1 MFYRPGIDDHGL
13 PHDPFKGC
21 VVPRPIGWISTLSPT
36 GQANL
41 APYSQFNNLTFDPPY
56 VMFSANQTPT
66 AQQKDTVMNTEATG
80 KFCWNLATYDLREA
94 VNVTAEQTEYG
105 VDEFEKA
112 GLAKV
117 DSMLIEVEVKG
128 EKTKVPMVRDSPVRF
143 ECEHYTT
150 LRLPGAPPVGS
161 VDVVIGRVVG
171 IHIDERVLTDGKID
185 IQKTV
190 PIARCGYYEYA
201 VIKDVFEMKV
211 PGLSEDVMAG
221 LEGNSKKMRGVI
233 AERKKNGVMRG
244 EDAEVKK
251 DDGKDSK

>member
-1 MFYRPGIDDHGL
+1 
-13 PHDPFKGC
+13 
-21 VVPRPIGWISTLSPT
+21 
-36 GQANL
+36 
-41 APYSQFNNLTFDPPY
+41 
-56 VMFSANQTPT
+56 MFSANQTPT
-66 AQQKDTVMNTEATG
+66 ATQKDTVVNTEATG

-105 VDEFEKA
+105 VDEFERA

-117 DSMLIEVEVKG
+117 ESRLSEVDVKG
-128 EKTKVPMVRDSPVRF
+128 EKRMVPMVRDSPVRF

-150 LRLPGAPPVGS
+150 LRLPGNPPLGS

-201 VIKDVFEMKV
+201 VIRDVFEMKV

-221 LEGNSKKMRGVI
+221 LEGSTKKHKAMS
-233 AERKKNGVMRG
+233 ERQKEGVMRG
-244 EDAEVKK
+244 EDAEVEKK
-251 DDGKDSK
+251 D